1 MWSRARCACRS
12 RRSTPK
18 ATACRRKRL
27 AGGVGRIVVD
37 VTELDLVPKRRTER
51 SLHDA
56 RVDLIVGIR
65 NDAAVAIL
73 VALLRT
79 VGAAREQFRFGREA
93 RGGKCRADAARS
105 RAAHRMSQ
113 HAPAFADPEHILD
126 VLGAERRDT
135 TNRAGAEHVGHRPA
149 NDVDAADELR
159 LEIEDAVGV
168 VAAALEILPRAVDD
182 DVDAAEVLKA
192 ADIDRGARIV
202 GPLLHVDTR
211 HAVDQIRRFGR
222 HELVDLILANRTHA
236 GEGLGRRHRIIDR
249 RRADRDIRGWRR
261 LRCRRARGR
270 RANGA
275 HAGRRH
281 PRSLHRFGRHDGDRV
296 QLHVLHNLRNRL

>member
-1 MWSRARCACRS
+1 M
-12 RRSTPK
+12 
-18 ATACRRKRL
+18 
-27 AGGVGRIVVD
+27 
-37 VTELDLVPKRRTER
+37 PKRRTER

-93 RGGKCRADAARS
+93 RGGKCRADATRG
-105 RAAHRMSQ
+105 RAAHRMGQ
-113 HAPAFADPEHILD
+113 HAPAFADLEHILD

-135 TNRAGAEHVGHRPA
+135 ADRAGAKHVGHRPA

-182 DVDAAEVLKA
+182 DVDAAEILEA

-236 GEGLGRRHRIIDR
+236 GEGLGRRHRITDR
-249 RRADRDIRGWRR
+249 RRSDRDIRGWRR

-275 HAGRRH
+275 HAGGRH